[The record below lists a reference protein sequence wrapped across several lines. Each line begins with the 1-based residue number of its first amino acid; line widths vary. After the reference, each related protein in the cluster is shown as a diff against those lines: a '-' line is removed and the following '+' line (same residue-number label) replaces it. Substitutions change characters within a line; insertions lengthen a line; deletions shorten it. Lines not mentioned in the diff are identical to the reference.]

1 MRDYVTKEISRKGTS
16 HLRNEDR
23 AQIIVQSNR
32 IWLGVFD
39 GISSGGGGDK
49 AAELSQKAM
58 KNVIEMDDKDSSIES
73 IAKKIFIQAQE
84 DIQRVQSEEIQNN
97 NIGSTAIVT
106 CIDTTT
112 SALYSFSI
120 GDSALFLCSEK
131 KFEKLTIEDSRNGYL
146 ICRGKITSKDASR
159 MPAGNALDW
168 YMGKHVEPQEL
179 WSHVH
184 KKRTPVSSKDI
195 IFLCSDGLYSVFN
208 RPKEIAVE
216 LRKNLELDHIL
227 HKLLEMAIKKGSEDD
242 ITIVCA
248 KPKPIEAGSPKQIPL
263 KTAIA
268 IAVFSMVLGFFCG
281 AILSNSLKEYPID
294 LRPLIIEEE
303 IQETNPTDTL
313 NIKDYEE
320 N

>member
-23 AQIIVQSNR
+23 AQIVVQGNR

-58 KNVIEMDDKDSSIES
+58 KNIIEMDDKGSSIES

-84 DIQRVQSEEIQNN
+84 DIQRAQSEEIQNN
-97 NIGSTAIVT
+97 NIGSTAIIS

-112 SALYSFSI
+112 SVLYSFSI
-120 GDSALFLCSEK
+120 GDSALFLCSGK

-146 ICRGKITSKDASR
+146 ICSGKITPRDASR

-168 YMGKHVEPQEL
+168 YMGQHVEPQDL

-195 IFLCSDGLYSVFN
+195 IFLCSDGLYSVFK

-216 LRKNLELDHIL
+216 LKKNLELEHIL
-227 HKLLEMAIKKGSEDD
+227 QKLLEMAIKKGSEDD

-248 KPKPIEAGSPKQIPL
+248 KPIGAGLSKQIPL
-263 KTAIA
+263 KTTVA

-281 AILSNSLKEYPID
+281 AILSNYLKEYPID